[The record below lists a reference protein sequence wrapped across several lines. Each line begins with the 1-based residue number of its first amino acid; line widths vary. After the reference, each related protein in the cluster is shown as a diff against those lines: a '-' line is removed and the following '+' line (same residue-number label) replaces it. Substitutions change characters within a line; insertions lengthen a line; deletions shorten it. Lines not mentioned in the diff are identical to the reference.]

1 MHICMGWKNI
11 NFDWSK
17 VRSFLVA
24 AEEGSFSAAA
34 RALNIA
40 QPTLG
45 RQIEALEQDL
55 NVTLFE
61 RDGRGIVL
69 TPSGVELLRYA
80 RQMGDAAGAFSLA
93 AHGQSSAIEGRV
105 SIAAAEMFAATQLP
119 PIIAELRLAEPK
131 LEIEVVVSNHVSDLH
146 RREADIALRFFRPT
160 EPDLYARKLT
170 DVQAQIYAS
179 EAYLD
184 RFDPPLTLDDI
195 NRAEFISLDPENMVM
210 HGLNAHGMKLTDAN
224 FPLQVD
230 SYVVMWNLV
239 KHGVG
244 ISVMDTSVGDD
255 EPGVRRVLP
264 DFPSLNFSLWLVAHR
279 ELKTNRRVRRV
290 FDVLVEK
297 LSS

>member
-1 MHICMGWKNI
+1 MHICMSWKNI

-45 RQIEALEQDL
+45 RQIEALEHDL

-170 DVQAQIYAS
+170 NVQAQIYAS

-244 ISVMDTSVGDD
+244 ISVMDTSVGDH

-264 DFPSLNFSLWLVAHR
+264 DFPALNFSLWLVAHR

-297 LSS
+297 LSG

>member
-1 MHICMGWKNI
+1 MSWKNI

-179 EAYLD
+179 DAYLD

-230 SYVVMWNLV
+230 SYVVMWNFV

-244 ISVMDTSVGDD
+244 ISVMDTSVGDH

-297 LSS
+297 LSD

>member
-1 MHICMGWKNI
+1 MSWKNI

-45 RQIEALEQDL
+45 RQIEALEQEL

-69 TPSGVELLRYA
+69 TPSGVELLQYA

-244 ISVMDTSVGDD
+244 ISVMDTSVGDH

-264 DFPSLNFSLWLVAHR
+264 DFPALNFSLWLVAHR
-279 ELKTNRRVRRV
+279 ELKTNRLVRRV

-297 LSS
+297 LSG

>member
-1 MHICMGWKNI
+1 MSWKNI

-45 RQIEALEQDL
+45 RQIEALEHDL

-170 DVQAQIYAS
+170 NVQAQIYAS

-244 ISVMDTSVGDD
+244 ISVMDTSVGDH

-264 DFPSLNFSLWLVAHR
+264 DFPALNFSLWLVAHR

-297 LSS
+297 LSG